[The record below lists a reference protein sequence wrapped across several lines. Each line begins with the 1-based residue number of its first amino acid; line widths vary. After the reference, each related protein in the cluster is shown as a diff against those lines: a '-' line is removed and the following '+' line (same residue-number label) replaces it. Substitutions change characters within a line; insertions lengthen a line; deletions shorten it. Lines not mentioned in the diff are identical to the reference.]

1 MAQVVMVAVRFLPT
15 PLSALGGPRSIRR
28 TDLRSAEGGE
38 GLGVRFLSVLFF
50 LLYGYAN
57 STIF

>member
-1 MAQVVMVAVRFLPT
+1 MAQLMLAVRFLPT
-15 PLSALGGPRSIRR
+15 PLSALGGPQSVRQ
-28 TDLRSAEGGE
+28 AERGW
-38 GLGVRFLSVLFF
+38 GVRFLSVLFF